1 MQISFIS
8 ATKSIRLDQVLTVEV
23 TEVQPPQNRGQQFQ
37 VRHFS
42 FPLSCTP
49 LVIPKLSRNSSLL
62 PFRVFSTAFL

>member
-8 ATKSIRLDQVLTVEV
+8 VTKSIRLDQVLTVEA

-37 VRHFS
+37 VRHSSFS
-42 FPLSCTP
+42 LSCTP
-49 LVIPKLSRNSSLL
+49 LGIPKLSRNSSLL